1 MAGTVE
7 SAGMRLWLP
16 ISLVLTAALAD
27 LAGAPIVAFYLLLGA
42 VPIVAVGA
50 LLALGE
56 LLDERAVAPVEPAA
70 ALDALLYGV
79 ALLVLIGGAAA
90 GSMVFA
96 LSGCLAVFGLQALLG
111 AGVELR
117 RPALER

>member
-1 MAGTVE
+1 
-7 SAGMRLWLP
+7 MRPWLP
-16 ISLVLTAALAD
+16 ISLVLTSALAD
-27 LAGAPIVAFYLLLGA
+27 LVGAPIIAFYLLLAA

-79 ALLVLIGGAAA
+79 ALLVLVAGAAA

-96 LSGCLAVFGLQALLG
+96 LSGCLAVFGVQALLG

-117 RPALER
+117 RPAVLER